1 MKEGGVCYV
10 MLCYVCYVEICLSI
24 TSGTRGVGVSFH
36 FLIEKGK
43 KKEKKEEK
51 PPSGF
56 KSSIHSIPIL
66 ILLS

>member
-43 KKEKKEEK
+43 KKKKRK
-51 PPSGF
+51 KKNHLRGSRVV
-56 KSSIHSIPIL
+56 SIRFQF
-66 ILLS
+66 